1 MTERTISMEV
11 PALLAGVRVDRGVA
25 MVADVSRTVAAELI
39 AAGRVHVDEVAV
51 TAGQRLLREGSRIT
65 VIVPE
70 PESARVR
77 AEGGIDFAVV
87 HADPELVVI
96 DKPAGLVVHPGAG
109 HHDGTLV
116 GGLLARYPDIA
127 ALVDSGV
134 CPADR
139 PGIVHRLDKGTSG
152 LMVVARTEMAYTA
165 LVAQLA
171 DRTMRRR
178 YLALVEGLVADD
190 RGEIDAPIGRSTRT
204 PTKMAVSS
212 NGRSAR
218 TGYTVL
224 ERRSEPRELTLLEL
238 SLESGRT
245 HQIRVHMAAIGHPV
259 VGDARYGAPDRRL
272 GSGRFFLHA
281 GRLAFTHPGSLQRVE
296 FAAALP
302 EDLADY
308 WSADEPA

>member
-39 AAGRVHVDEVAV
+39 AAGRVRVDEVAV

-70 PESARVR
+70 PENDRVR
-77 AEGGIDFAVV
+77 AEGGIDFVVV

-116 GGLLARYPDIA
+116 GGLLARYPDIP

-281 GRLAFTHPGSLQRVE
+281 GRLAFTHPGTHERVE
-296 FAAALP
+296 FEAPLP
-302 EDLADY
+302 EDLEGY
-308 WSADEPA
+308 EPA

>member
-1 MTERTISMEV
+1 M
-11 PALLAGVRVDRGVA
+11 
-25 MVADVSRTVAAELI
+25 
-39 AAGRVHVDEVAV
+39 
-51 TAGQRLLREGSRIT
+51 
-65 VIVPE
+65 
-70 PESARVR
+70 
-77 AEGGIDFAVV
+77 
-87 HADPELVVI
+87 
-96 DKPAGLVVHPGAG
+96 
-109 HHDGTLV
+109 
-116 GGLLARYPDIA
+116 
-127 ALVDSGV
+127 

-152 LMVVARTEMAYTA
+152 LMVAARTEMAYTD

-178 YLALVEGLVADD
+178 YLALVEGLVVDD
-190 RGEIDAPIGRSTRT
+190 RGEVDAPIGRSTRT

-238 SLESGRT
+238 NLESGRT

-281 GRLAFTHPGSLQRVE
+281 GRLAFTHPGSHEQVE
-296 FAAALP
+296 FVVSLP
-302 EDLADY
+302 EDLAGY